1 MPPLAGGALVAGA
14 ILGEIVLAA
23 AIVQP
28 RLLPLLAVVLAAGVM
43 AGVFR
48 FPLATA
54 VLALVLVASVIDPK
68 QFSVGVGPLT
78 LTGFELVLGA
88 VLVVAVLQPRRA
100 WWGSASGAYAA
111 LFLVLLAIACAAA
124 LTAGRAD
131 FSTIFNWARSF
142 SVLVLFF
149 VVVRLFPDLDA
160 RRRLLACAAAI
171 GGATGAV
178 SLLLAAGFTPPWLA
192 GDQLSLFVDEGAGG
206 GGLDRVRLPGVALA
220 FGLFWYAVVRLLRTS
235 GWQRIGW
242 SLVLAGFVVNLA
254 LSFNRN
260 MWAALVAGLAVLLVF
275 GGAGVRRPFV
285 GALAVL
291 GAVVAGAGLLGAE
304 VQQGSPLQPII
315 ERGQTLLDPR
325 LAQRDQS
332 LQSRFSENGK
342 ALEAIEDNLLIGIG
356 PGVRFG
362 AFFDDD
368 RGSGVFR
375 RTPQLFLHN
384 QYLYLLLIGGIP
396 LLLAFVLYVLSAV
409 RQALPRWRDPEV
421 AALVVGIG
429 SIMLSAVVMISFADP
444 HMLITLALLTGAVVA
459 AGRAQPDD
467 DPAS

>member
-1 MPPLAGGALVAGA
+1 
-14 ILGEIVLAA
+14 
-23 AIVQP
+23 
-28 RLLPLLAVVLAAGVM
+28 
-43 AGVFR
+43 
-48 FPLATA
+48 
-54 VLALVLVASVIDPK
+54 
-68 QFSVGVGPLT
+68 
-78 LTGFELVLGA
+78 
-88 VLVVAVLQPRRA
+88 
-100 WWGSASGAYAA
+100 
-111 LFLVLLAIACAAA
+111 
-124 LTAGRAD
+124 
-131 FSTIFNWARSF
+131 
-142 SVLVLFF
+142 
-149 VVVRLFPDLDA
+149 
-160 RRRLLACAAAI
+160 
-171 GGATGAV
+171 
-178 SLLLAAGFTPPWLA
+178 
-192 GDQLSLFVDEGAGG
+192 
-206 GGLDRVRLPGVALA
+206 
-220 FGLFWYAVVRLLRTS
+220 
-235 GWQRIGW
+235 
-242 SLVLAGFVVNLA
+242 
-254 LSFNRN
+254 

-291 GAVVAGAGLLGAE
+291 GAVIAGAGLLGAE